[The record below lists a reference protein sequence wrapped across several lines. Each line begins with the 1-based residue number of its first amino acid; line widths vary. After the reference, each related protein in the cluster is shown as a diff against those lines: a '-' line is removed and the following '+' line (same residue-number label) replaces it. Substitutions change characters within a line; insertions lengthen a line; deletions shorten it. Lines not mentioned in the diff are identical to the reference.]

1 MELQLVKGS
10 FYLVSLHFIPEFC
23 QNVIAPMINLYS
35 VPFLTKS
42 YNYILETMSSNSFW
56 ATFRPILLNFV
67 KTFFFFFKVQPPFCH
82 FCTFIDILPIL
93 KNQGYRRTHV
103 QREIMVPSHGSS
115 SKKINIIS
123 LCILHTHSQ
132 HIHTYHLFIDR
143 FIFRDKNSSL
153 KTKKTHSKC
162 TNVDVLQKLK
172 IL

>member
-23 QNVIAPMINLYS
+23 QNVIAPIINLYS

-67 KTFFFFFKVQPPFCH
+67 KTFFFFFFKVQPPFCH

-103 QREIMVPSHGSS
+103 QTEIMVPSRGMHFQ
-115 SKKINIIS
+115 KKINIIT
-123 LCILHTHSQ
+123 LCILHPHAR
-132 HIHTYHLFIDR
+132 HIDTYRLFIDR
-143 FIFRDKNSSL
+143 SIFRDKIPSL
-153 KTKKTHSKC
+153 KIKK
-162 TNVDVLQKLK
+162 KLTVNALMQMFYK
-172 IL
+172 N